1 MKRFDYY
8 QKKVENRVIIKD
20 NSYLK
25 CTAFVPIIIYMLTEK
40 QNKLYQYLKQ
50 KIKKSNISPS
60 FEEMKNA
67 MGLKSKSGIQRL
79 INGLVERG
87 FIEKKENKKRAINII
102 DTSKIKNTSVIDLP
116 FLGKIAAGNPI
127 EAINSCS
134 ETFPVPNNF
143 ISTNKK
149 NYVLKVEG
157 DSMINK
163 GIVDGDKAIIEYCD
177 NAENGD
183 IVVALIN
190 DNEVTLKKL
199 KKDKDKIYLIPANDN
214 YKTKSFNSDEIRIQG
229 KLKGI
234 IRSY

>member
-1 MKRFDYY
+1 MYHFC
-8 QKKVENRVIIKD
+8 
-20 NSYLK
+20 SYN
-25 CTAFVPIIIYMLTEK
+25 IYMLTK
-40 QNKLYQYLKQ
+40 QQNKLFNYLKD
-50 KIKKSNISPS
+50 KIKKTNVSPS
-60 FEEMKNA
+60 FEEMKIA

-79 INGLVERG
+79 IDGLVERG
-87 FIEKKENKKRAINII
+87 FIEKKNNKKRAINILNNSGKKRNNKLI
-102 DTSKIKNTSVIDLP
+102 NLP
-116 FLGKIAAGNPI
+116 LLGKIAAGNPI
-127 EAINSCS
+127 EAIDNADDNIQI
-134 ETFPVPNNF
+134 PINL

-163 GIVDGDKAIIEYCD
+163 GIVDGDKAIIEHCND
-177 NAENGD
+177 AENGD

-199 KKDKDKIYLIPANDN
+199 KKDKDKIYLIPENDN
-214 YKTKSFNSDEIRIQG
+214 YKMQSFNSNEVSIQG

>member
-1 MKRFDYY
+1 
-8 QKKVENRVIIKD
+8 
-20 NSYLK
+20 
-25 CTAFVPIIIYMLTEK
+25 MLTKK
-40 QNKLYQYLKQ
+40 QSKLYNFLKD
-50 KIKKSNISPS
+50 KIKKTNVSPS
-60 FEEMKNA
+60 FEEMKIA

-87 FIEKKENKKRAINII
+87 FIEKKDNKKRAINIVNNSV
-102 DTSKIKNTSVIDLP
+102 SKKNNDLVINLP
-116 FLGKIAAGNPI
+116 LLGSIAAGNPV
-127 EAINSCS
+127 EAIENSD
-134 ETFPVPNNF
+134 ENIQIPLHL
-143 ISTNKK
+143 ISANKK

-157 DSMINK
+157 DSMVNK
-163 GIVDGDKAIIEYCD
+163 GIVDGDKAIIEYCND
-177 NAENGD
+177 AENGD

-214 YKTKSFNSDEIRIQG
+214 YKIQSFNSDEIKIQG